1 MYATATERSIRPS
14 IRLRRLLPA
23 PSIRTS
29 LVMRRSKSVVSMT
42 NGMSNRRAVFDI
54 ITGAIR
60 ALRPRMRNI
69 FAIFDPV
76 TFAIAISVLPCRLAV
91 TETMSSGRLVPIA
104 TMVRPMIACEILNR
118 FAILTAP
125 STRILPPKVRSHS
138 PPAIARRARGRESS
152 IRKNGKC
159 VLFYRKMK
167 KRNSPV
173 EKRCYNRNN

>member
-1 MYATATERSIRPS
+1 MSNK
-14 IRLRRLLPA
+14 
-23 PSIRTS
+23 
-29 LVMRRSKSVVSMT
+29 SKRVVSIT
-42 NGMSNRRAVFDI
+42 NGISNRRAVLDI
-54 ITGAIR
+54 IIGVII
-60 ALRPRMRNI
+60 ALSPSI
-69 FAIFDPV
+69 KKILAIFDPV

-118 FAILTAP
+118 LAMLTAP

-167 KRNSPV
+167 KRNSSV
-173 EKRCYNRNN
+173 GKKCYNCSN